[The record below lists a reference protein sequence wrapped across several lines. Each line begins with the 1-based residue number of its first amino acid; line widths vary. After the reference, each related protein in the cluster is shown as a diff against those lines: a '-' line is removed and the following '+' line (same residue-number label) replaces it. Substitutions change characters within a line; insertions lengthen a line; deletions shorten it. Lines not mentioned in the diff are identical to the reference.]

1 MYLEYIAEYTLISFR
16 NTLMWDSVV
25 LVYLIVI
32 ASGGNPK
39 IRKSEN
45 PPVNLKRHPAEE
57 PGETAEK
64 YLAQTPT
71 FNSIEYQ
78 KLLLTSI
85 MVKLTSMSIDT
96 NF

>member
-1 MYLEYIAEYTLISFR
+1 MYLEYIAEYTVISFK
-16 NTLMWDSVV
+16 NTLMWDSVA

-45 PPVNLKRHPAEE
+45 PPVNLKRHPAEQ

-64 YLAQTPT
+64 Y
-71 FNSIEYQ
+71 FG
-78 KLLLTSI
+78 KLQLLTPLCT
-85 MVKLTSMSIDT
+85 KHY
-96 NF
+96 F

>member
-1 MYLEYIAEYTLISFR
+1 MVIYLEYIAEYTVISFR
-16 NTLMWDSVV
+16 NTLMWDSVA

-45 PPVNLKRHPAEE
+45 PPVNLKRHPAEQ

-64 YLAQTPT
+64 Y
-71 FNSIEYQ
+71 FG
-78 KLLLTSI
+78 KLKLLTSLCT
-85 MVKLTSMSIDT
+85 KHY
-96 NF
+96 F

>member
-1 MYLEYIAEYTLISFR
+1 MYLEYIAEYTVISFR
-16 NTLMWDSVV
+16 NTLMWGSVA

-45 PPVNLKRHPAEE
+45 PPVNLKRHPAEL

-64 YLAQTPT
+64 YLGKLQLSTPLCT
-71 FNSIEYQ
+71 KHYF
-78 KLLLTSI
+78 LLQLWW
-85 MVKLTSMSIDT
+85 
-96 NF
+96 N